1 MARLKLIKTAIEAQE
16 PKDKDHYLWDSV
28 LPRFGLR
35 VTPKGARIYLVQYRA
50 KAAQGHGNKTR
61 RITIGQHGKPWTI
74 DLARD
79 EARRILAKVD
89 LGQDPFDDREQDLQ
103 ARQREIEAAQLRK
116 LDNFGSVADRYIAY
130 CARLK
135 TGKEIA
141 RHLRHDI
148 IPHWKARHIAD
159 ISRRDVRSLL
169 DTITMRSPSVSRL
182 AYAAMRG
189 LFAWCLERDL
199 IDHSPCQGIKA
210 PPRSTARDRVL
221 SDQELIT
228 IWTAADSMGY
238 PYGPII
244 KLLILTGQRLN
255 EVCDMTWAELDLET
269 NVWRLPKERT
279 KNGKAHELDL
289 SPQARDLID
298 QALRMGRFVF
308 CARGGGTGFRGYS
321 AAKRKLDKIIHQIRL
336 KADPLCAP
344 MEPWRVHD
352 LRRTTATGCASL
364 GFAPHVIEW
373 VLNHISGARG
383 GLVGVYQRH
392 QYRQER
398 KAALITWGGYVE
410 GLVTGKTPDSNVIPI
425 RA

>member
-1 MARLKLIKTAIEAQE
+1 MARVKLIKTVIEAQG
-16 PKDKDHYLWDSV
+16 PRDKDFYLWDSV
-28 LPRFGLR
+28 LPRFGIR
-35 VTPKGARIYLVQYRA
+35 FTRQGARVYLVQYRA
-50 KAAQGHGNKTR
+50 RAAQGHGNRTR
-61 RITIGQHGKPWTI
+61 RISIGHHGKPWTI
-74 DLARD
+74 DMARD

-89 LGQDPFDDREQDLQ
+89 LGQDPFADREQDLE
-103 ARQREIEAAQLRK
+103 ARQKEIEAAQLRK

-141 RHLRHDI
+141 RHLRHDV

-169 DTITMRSPSVSRL
+169 DTITIRSPSVSRL

-199 IDHSPCQGIKA
+199 IEHSPCQGIKA

-221 SDQELIT
+221 SDQELVT
-228 IWTAADSMGY
+228 IWAAADRMGY
-238 PYGPII
+238 PYGSII

-255 EVCDMTWAELDLET
+255 EVCDMTWSELDLET

-298 QALRMGRFVF
+298 QTPRSSRFVF
-308 CARGGGTGFRGYS
+308 CARGGLTGFRGYS

-336 KADPLCAP
+336 GADPHSPP
-344 MEPWRVHD
+344 MEHWRVHD
-352 LRRTTATGCASL
+352 LRRTAATGCASL
-364 GFAPHVIEW
+364 GFPPHVIEW

-398 KAALITWGGYVE
+398 KAALITWGGQVE
-410 GLVTGKTPDSNVIPI
+410 CLVTGKLPSSNVVPI